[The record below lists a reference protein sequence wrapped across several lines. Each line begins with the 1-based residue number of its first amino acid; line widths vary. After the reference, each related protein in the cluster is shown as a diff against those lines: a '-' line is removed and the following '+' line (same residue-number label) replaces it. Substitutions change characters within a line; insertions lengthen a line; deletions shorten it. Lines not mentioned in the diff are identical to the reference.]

1 MKQRIYLIITLFFIC
16 AGYWAQSKKVWLTKA
31 DEFFEK
37 GDYINALTNYKN
49 VLNDSLGMAEKIY
62 PYEIVITNQKL
73 KNKMVEADSIKTAP
87 LMDYLHH
94 QIGMCYKFT
103 FDYNH
108 AVSQFEKSATSEYY
122 PEDVFFLAEAQMN
135 VQQYQLALDNFEKFI
150 KSDIKIDSLTKKAQV
165 SMTGCYYAMNPKNIR
180 KGAEVWLADTTTF
193 NVGTSSFGAMYWGYE
208 ERMIFTSARQG
219 GVVLDPLKQNSS
231 FLCDLYYTEQITKD
245 EWGTANNFGRPV
257 NTGQHEGA
265 GCFNNGNAM
274 FFTRWSDI
282 NPNEQNIYLARMI
295 DMKFFEALKLDGT
308 VNVEGYQSVHPFVSM
323 DGSMLYF
330 SSNRPG
336 GMGGFDLWRIEIDP
350 TGMPK
355 GEAENLGAPVNTPY
369 DEVTPFLHEYSST
382 LFFSSNGHNTIGGL
396 DIFKSSY
403 DYENDLFSKPSNLGM
418 PINSSKDDAYM
429 IWDKYLKNGFLSS
442 DREECPNGHCYK
454 IYHVNNAPIKI
465 MLEGYVFD
473 GRTEEEIPNASITF
487 KDVRYSFEPFTI
499 KTDEGGFYE
508 VELQQDLEIFLKATQ
523 TGYFADAANVDTRS
537 ITETT
542 VLIQDFYLQQIPTG
556 EIEIEGIEYDYN
568 SDKLR
573 PVSME
578 ILDKLYDFL
587 MLNDNLVVEINSHT
601 DFRGSD
607 KYNLDLSQR
616 RAKSCVDYLISK
628 GISSARLIAKGYGES
643 EPNFLVDAKKEPI
656 LDQKGKPIQL
666 TEKYILAEADI
677 QIQELYHQRNR
688 RTAFKV
694 VGQDYK
700 LQSK

>member
-1 MKQRIYLIITLFFIC
+1 MKQRIYILTAFLFIC
-16 AGYWAQSKKVWLTKA
+16 IGAQAQSKKVWLTKA
-31 DEFFEK
+31 DDYFEK
-37 GDYINALTNYKN
+37 GDYINALVNYKN
-49 VLNDSLGMAEKIY
+49 VLNDSLGLAEKVY
-62 PYEIVITNQKL
+62 PYEIVLTNQKL
-73 KNKMVEADSIKTAP
+73 KNKMVDADSIKKAP
-87 LMDYLHH
+87 LIDYLQH

-108 AVSQFEKSATSEYY
+108 AVEQFGISSKSEYY
-122 PEDVFFLAEAQMN
+122 PEDVYFLAEAQMN
-135 VQQYQLALDNFEKFI
+135 IRNYQAALDNFEKFI
-150 KSDIKIDSLTKKAQV
+150 KSAVKIDSLMKKAQV
-165 SMTGCYYAMNPKNIR
+165 SMSGCYYAMDAKNYR
-180 KGAEVWLADTTTF
+180 KGAKVWLADTVVF
-193 NVGTSSFGAMYWGYE
+193 NAGTSSFGAMYWGYE
-208 ERMIFTSARQG
+208 ERLIFSSARAG
-219 GVVLDPLKQNSS
+219 GVVIDPIKQNSA
-231 FLCDLYYTEQITKD
+231 FLSDLYYTEQINKG

-265 GCFNNGNAM
+265 GCFNNGNVM
-274 FFTRWSDI
+274 FFTRRSDI
-282 NPNEQNIYLARMI
+282 NANDQNIYLARMI
-295 DMKFFEALKLDGT
+295 NMKFFEAYKLDAS
-308 VNVEGYQSVHPFVSM
+308 VNVPGYQSVQPFVTM
-323 DGSMLYF
+323 DGATLYF

-336 GMGGFDLWRIEIDP
+336 GMGGMDLWKIEIDP

-355 GEAENLGAPVNTPY
+355 GEAENLGAPINTPY
-369 DEVTPFLHEYSST
+369 DEVTPFFHDYSST

-396 DIFKSSY
+396 DIFKSAY
-403 DYENDLFSKPSNLGM
+403 DYENDFYAKPVNMGE
-418 PINSSKDDAYM
+418 PINSSKDDTYM
-429 IWDKYLKNGFLSS
+429 VWDKYLKEGFLSS

-473 GRTEEEIPNASITF
+473 GRTDEEIPNASITF
-487 KDVRYSFEPFTI
+487 KDVRYSFEPFTLT
-499 KTDEGGFYE
+499 TDDGGFYE
-508 VELQQDLEIFLKATQ
+508 IELQQDLEIFLKATQ

-556 EIEIEGIEYDYN
+556 EIEIEGIEYDYD

-587 MLNDNLVVEINSHT
+587 MLNDNLIVEINSHT

-616 RAKSCVDYLISK
+616 RAKSCVDYLISR
-628 GISSARLIAKGYGES
+628 GISPGRLIAKGYGES
-643 EPNFLVDAKKEPI
+643 DPTFLVDIKKEPI
-656 LDQKGKPIQL
+656 LDQKGNPIRL
-666 TEKYILAEADI
+666 TEKYILAESDK

-694 VGQDYK
+694 VGQDFQ